1 MSTQSIRSIITNQ
14 VSRIISNGRDQIEEE
29 GRKKMD
35 ELKNE
40 IPASPQEIIEKL
52 KADINE
58 KTCSKKGKEKFDQKM
73 NNELSKLQSLE
84 EPLLKSQKKL
94 TKLYDNLSDILNEE
108 GAVGVIN
115 SIAETLKPISDALN
129 KVIAVSPVALAS
141 QVSVPGAGGPVN
153 GLIIAQLIDKIDFGK
168 AKISEI
174 SGLINSIPNMLN
186 FYKDQAQEIVDK
198 VLILKE
204 KIQTLE
210 DNIVKLKLFI
220 LTLKL
225 QFEKDCTD
233 FNSQGNTGNQNTG
246 QPGNTTGLNS
256 NNFSSPSIDD
266 IKNIAEELYG
276 NILEDLIKQGN
287 TKAIE
292 RIYTITKELTEG
304 YNISFKVI
312 KI

>member
-14 VSRIISNGRDQIEEE
+14 VSQIISNGKDQIEEE
-29 GRKKMD
+29 GRKKID

-40 IPASPQEIIEKL
+40 IPTNPQEIVEKL
-52 KADINE
+52 KADINPN
-58 KTCSKKGKEKFDQKM
+58 TCSKEGKEKFDKKI
-73 NNELSKLQSLE
+73 NNELNKLQKLE
-84 EPLLKSQKKL
+84 EPLSKSQQKL
-94 TKLYDNLSDILNEE
+94 TKLYDNLSDILNEG

-115 SIAETLKPISDALN
+115 TISEALKPITDALN
-129 KVIAVSPVALAS
+129 KVIAVSPAALAS
-141 QVSVPGAGGPVN
+141 QVSVGGVGAIN

-168 AKISEI
+168 AKVREI

-186 FYKDQAQEIVDK
+186 FYKDQAQEVVDK
-198 VLILKE
+198 ILILKN
-204 KIQTLE
+204 KIEALE
-210 DNIVKLKLFI
+210 NQIIKIKLFI

-225 QFEKDCTD
+225 QFEKDCAD
-233 FNSQGNTGNQNTG
+233 LNSQGNTGTQNTG
-246 QPGNTTGLNS
+246 QPGNTTGLNP
-256 NNFSSPSIDD
+256 NNFASPSLDD
-266 IKNIAEELYG
+266 IKALSEELYG
-276 NILEDLIKQGN
+276 NILDDLIKQGN

>member
-14 VSRIISNGRDQIEEE
+14 VSQIISNGKDQIEEE
-29 GRKKMD
+29 GRKKID

-40 IPASPQEIIEKL
+40 IPTNPQEIVEKL
-52 KADINE
+52 KADINPN
-58 KTCSKKGKEKFDQKM
+58 TCSKEGKEKFDNKI
-73 NNELSKLQSLE
+73 NNELNKLQKLE
-84 EPLLKSQKKL
+84 EPLSKSQQKL
-94 TKLYDNLSDILNEE
+94 TKLYDNLSDILNEG

-115 SIAETLKPISDALN
+115 TISEALKPITDALN
-129 KVIAVSPVALAS
+129 KVIAVSPAALAS
-141 QVSVPGAGGPVN
+141 QVSVGGVGAIN

-168 AKISEI
+168 AKVREI

-186 FYKDQAQEIVDK
+186 FYKDQAQEVVDK
-198 VLILKE
+198 ILILKN
-204 KIQTLE
+204 KIEALE
-210 DNIVKLKLFI
+210 NQIIKIKLFI

-225 QFEKDCTD
+225 QFEKDCAD
-233 FNSQGNTGNQNTG
+233 LNSQGNTGTQNTG
-246 QPGNTTGLNS
+246 EPGNTTGLNP

-276 NILEDLIKQGN
+276 NILDDLIKQGN

>member
-14 VSRIISNGRDQIEEE
+14 VSRIISDGRDQIEEE
-29 GRKKMD
+29 GKKKID

-40 IPASPQEIIEKL
+40 IPTNPQEIVEKL
-52 KADINE
+52 KANINPN
-58 KTCSKKGKEKFDQKM
+58 TCSKEGKEKFDKKL
-73 NNELSKLQSLE
+73 NNELNKLQKLE
-84 EPLLKSQKKL
+84 EPLSKSQQKL
-94 TKLYDNLSDILNEE
+94 TKLYDNLSDILDEG

-115 SIAETLKPISDALN
+115 SVSKALKPITDALN
-129 KVIAVSPVALAS
+129 KVIAVSPAALAS
-141 QVSVPGAGGPVN
+141 QVSVGGVGAIN
-153 GLIIAQLIDKIDFGK
+153 GLVIAQLIDKIDFGK
-168 AKISEI
+168 AKVREI

-186 FYKDQAQEIVDK
+186 FYKDQAQEVVDK
-198 VLILKE
+198 ILILKN
-204 KIQTLE
+204 KIEALE
-210 DNIVKLKLFI
+210 NQIIKIKLFI

-225 QFEKDCTD
+225 QFEKDCAD
-233 FNSQGNTGNQNTG
+233 LNSQGNTGTQNTG
-246 QPGNTTGLNS
+246 EPGNTTGLNS
-256 NNFSSPSIDD
+256 NNFSSPTIDD

-276 NILEDLIKQGN
+276 NILDDLIKQGN

>member
-14 VSRIISNGRDQIEEE
+14 VSYIISSGRDQIEEE
-29 GRKKMD
+29 GRKKVD

-40 IPASPQEIIEKL
+40 ISDPQEIIEKL
-52 KADINE
+52 KANINLN
-58 KTCSKKGKEKFDQKM
+58 TCSKEGKEKFDKKI
-73 NNELSKLQSLE
+73 NKELNKLQQLE
-84 EPLLKSQKKL
+84 KPLLKSQQKL
-94 TKLYDNLSDILNEE
+94 TKLYDNLSDIVNEG

-115 SIAETLKPISDALN
+115 TIAETLKPITDALR

-141 QVSVPGAGGPVN
+141 QMSLPGTGGPVN

-168 AKISEI
+168 AKITEI

-198 VLILKE
+198 ILILKN
-204 KIQTLE
+204 KIQELE
-210 DNIVKLKLFI
+210 NKISKLKLFI

-225 QFEKDCTD
+225 KFEKDCAD
-233 FNSQGNTGNQNTG
+233 ELSQGNTGNSNTG
-246 QPGNTTGLNS
+246 DPGNTQGINP
-256 NNFSSPSIDD
+256 NNFPILTIDD
-266 IKNIAEELYG
+266 IKKIAEDLYG
-276 NILEDLIKQGN
+276 NILDDLISKGN

-292 RIYTITKELTEG
+292 RVYTITKELTEG

>member
-14 VSRIISNGRDQIEEE
+14 VSQIISNGKDQIEEE
-29 GRKKMD
+29 GRKKID

-40 IPASPQEIIEKL
+40 IPTNPQEIVEKL
-52 KADINE
+52 KADINPN
-58 KTCSKKGKEKFDQKM
+58 TCSKEGKEKFDKKI
-73 NNELSKLQSLE
+73 NNELNKLQKLE
-84 EPLLKSQKKL
+84 EPLSKSQQKL
-94 TKLYDNLSDILNEE
+94 TKLYDNLSDILNEG

-115 SIAETLKPISDALN
+115 TISEALKPITDALN
-129 KVIAVSPVALAS
+129 KVIAVSPAALAS
-141 QVSVPGAGGPVN
+141 QVSVGGVGAIN

-168 AKISEI
+168 AKVREI

-186 FYKDQAQEIVDK
+186 FYKDQAQEVVDK
-198 VLILKE
+198 ILILKN
-204 KIQTLE
+204 KIEALE
-210 DNIVKLKLFI
+210 NQIIKIKLFI

-225 QFEKDCTD
+225 QFEKDCAD
-233 FNSQGNTGNQNTG
+233 LNSQGNTGTQNTG
-246 QPGNTTGLNS
+246 EPGNTTGLNP

-276 NILEDLIKQGN
+276 NILDDLIKQGN
-287 TKAIE
+287 TKAVE
-292 RIYTITKELTEG
+292 RIHTITKELTEG

>member
-14 VSRIISNGRDQIEEE
+14 VSQIISNGKDQIEEE
-29 GRKKMD
+29 GRKKID

-40 IPASPQEIIEKL
+40 IPTNPQEIVEKL
-52 KADINE
+52 KADINPN
-58 KTCSKKGKEKFDQKM
+58 TCSKEGKEKFDKKI
-73 NNELSKLQSLE
+73 NNELNKLQKLE
-84 EPLLKSQKKL
+84 EPLSKSQQKL
-94 TKLYDNLSDILNEE
+94 TKLYDNLSDILNEG

-115 SIAETLKPISDALN
+115 TISEALKPITDALN
-129 KVIAVSPVALAS
+129 KVIAVSPAALAS
-141 QVSVPGAGGPVN
+141 QVSVGGVGAIN
-153 GLIIAQLIDKIDFGK
+153 GLVIAQLIDKIDFGK
-168 AKISEI
+168 AKVREI

-186 FYKDQAQEIVDK
+186 FYKDQAQEVVDK
-198 VLILKE
+198 ILILKN
-204 KIQTLE
+204 KIEALE
-210 DNIVKLKLFI
+210 NQIIKIKLFI

-225 QFEKDCTD
+225 QFEKDCAD
-233 FNSQGNTGNQNTG
+233 LNSQGNTGTQNTG
-246 QPGNTTGLNS
+246 EPGNTTGLNP
-256 NNFSSPSIDD
+256 NNFSSPTIDD

-276 NILEDLIKQGN
+276 NILDDLIKQGN

>member
-14 VSRIISNGRDQIEEE
+14 VSQIISNGKDQIEEE
-29 GRKKMD
+29 GRKKID

-40 IPASPQEIIEKL
+40 IPTNPQEIVEKL
-52 KADINE
+52 KADINPN
-58 KTCSKKGKEKFDQKM
+58 TCSKEGKEKFDKKI
-73 NNELSKLQSLE
+73 NNELNKLQKLE
-84 EPLLKSQKKL
+84 EPLSKSQQKL
-94 TKLYDNLSDILNEE
+94 TKLYDNLSDILNEG

-115 SIAETLKPISDALN
+115 TISEALKPITDALN
-129 KVIAVSPVALAS
+129 KVIAVSPAALAS
-141 QVSVPGAGGPVN
+141 QVSVGGVGAIN

-168 AKISEI
+168 AKVREI

-186 FYKDQAQEIVDK
+186 FYKDQAQEVVDK
-198 VLILKE
+198 ILILKN
-204 KIQTLE
+204 KIEALE
-210 DNIVKLKLFI
+210 NQIIKIKLFI

-225 QFEKDCTD
+225 QFEKDCAD
-233 FNSQGNTGNQNTG
+233 LNSQGNTGTQNTG
-246 QPGNTTGLNS
+246 EPGNTTGLNP

-276 NILEDLIKQGN
+276 NILDDLIKQGN

>member
-14 VSRIISNGRDQIEEE
+14 VSQIISNGKDQIEEE
-29 GRKKMD
+29 GRKKID

-40 IPASPQEIIEKL
+40 IPTNPQEITEKL
-52 KADINE
+52 KADINPN
-58 KTCSKKGKEKFDQKM
+58 TCSKEGKEKFDKKI
-73 NNELSKLQSLE
+73 NNELNKLQKLE
-84 EPLLKSQKKL
+84 EPLSKSQQKL
-94 TKLYDNLSDILNEE
+94 TKLYDNLSDILDEG

-115 SIAETLKPISDALN
+115 SVSKALKPITDALN
-129 KVIAVSPVALAS
+129 KVIAVSPAALAS
-141 QVSVPGAGGPVN
+141 QVSFPGSGGPVN

-168 AKISEI
+168 AKVREI

-186 FYKDQAQEIVDK
+186 FYKDQAQEVVDK
-198 VLILKE
+198 ILILKN
-204 KIQTLE
+204 KIEALE
-210 DNIVKLKLFI
+210 NQIIKIKLFI

-225 QFEKDCTD
+225 QFEKDCAD
-233 FNSQGNTGNQNTG
+233 LNSQGNTGTQNTG
-246 QPGNTTGLNS
+246 EPGNTTGLNP
-256 NNFSSPSIDD
+256 NNFSSPTIDD

-276 NILEDLIKQGN
+276 NILDDLIKQGN